1 MDLLHIT
8 KKNCIF
14 AALMANRLFW
24 FIATNGYWYTEID
37 LQWAAIIVRGGVVY
51 TTLGAKLR

>member
-8 KKNCIF
+8 KKTCIF

-24 FIATNGYWYTEID
+24 FIATNGY
-37 LQWAAIIVRGGVVY
+37 
-51 TTLGAKLR
+51 